1 MKLWKKA
8 VSVLLG
14 FCMMIGGLALAPKMD
29 VRAAGPVQVYVS
41 PGQTVAIN
49 KTRNNI
55 YVKDT
60 NGACVPFTAYYYDS
74 NGNKQG
80 ERVSSKENDSEYGK
94 MNEAVYADF
103 IYESVRCEQINGDY
117 FVHIYEGE
125 DTHPKK
131 DTPPSDSGGSGS
143 ESCHHNFEWV
153 TIQEATAIADAV
165 LAYECTNCGR
175 VTDYMKEPNSAFA
188 QFNKESIASIETAQK
203 DAAVT
208 LDTDIWNSFPGS
220 VLSALSSRP
229 DITLVIN
236 YRYEGKRYTVT
247 IPAGSDV
254 LSLIDENGYC
264 GFRTLDSWFGGS
276 ELTVG

>member
-1 MKLWKKA
+1 M
-8 VSVLLG
+8 VYETMEESGIGTVG
-14 FCMMIGGLALAPKMD
+14 FLHD
-29 VRAAGPVQVYVS
+29 DWRAGTGSQDGCQS
-41 PGQTVAIN
+41 GRQTVAIN

-131 DTPPSDSGGSGS
+131 
-143 ESCHHNFEWV
+143 
-153 TIQEATAIADAV
+153 
-165 LAYECTNCGR
+165 
-175 VTDYMKEPNSAFA
+175 
-188 QFNKESIASIETAQK
+188 
-203 DAAVT
+203 
-208 LDTDIWNSFPGS
+208 
-220 VLSALSSRP
+220 
-229 DITLVIN
+229 
-236 YRYEGKRYTVT
+236 
-247 IPAGSDV
+247 IP
-254 LSLIDENGYC
+254 LP
-264 GFRTLDSWFGGS
+264 
-276 ELTVG
+276 LTVGVPAAKAVTTISSG

>member
-117 FVHIYEGE
+117 FVHIY
-125 DTHPKK
+125 
-131 DTPPSDSGGSGS
+131 
-143 ESCHHNFEWV
+143 
-153 TIQEATAIADAV
+153 
-165 LAYECTNCGR
+165 
-175 VTDYMKEPNSAFA
+175 
-188 QFNKESIASIETAQK
+188 
-203 DAAVT
+203 
-208 LDTDIWNSFPGS
+208 
-220 VLSALSSRP
+220 
-229 DITLVIN
+229 
-236 YRYEGKRYTVT
+236 
-247 IPAGSDV
+247 
-254 LSLIDENGYC
+254 
-264 GFRTLDSWFGGS
+264 
-276 ELTVG
+276 

>member
-1 MKLWKKA
+1 M
-8 VSVLLG
+8 VYETMEESGIGTVG
-14 FCMMIGGLALAPKMD
+14 FLHD
-29 VRAAGPVQVYVS
+29 DWRAGTGSQDGCQSRQARTGICQS
-41 PGQTVAIN
+41 RADRSDN
-49 KTRNNI
+49 KTWNNI
-55 YVKDT
+55 YVKDSS
-60 NGACVPFTAYYYDS
+60 GACVPFTAYYYDS

-153 TIQEATAIADAV
+153 TVQEATAIADAV

-188 QFNKESIASIETAQK
+188 QFNKESTASIETAQK

-208 LDTDIWNSFPGS
+208 LDTDIWNSFQGS
-220 VLSALSSRP
+220 VFKAPCLP
-229 DITLVIN
+229 
-236 YRYEGKRYTVT
+236 G
-247 IPAGSDV
+247 
-254 LSLIDENGYC
+254 
-264 GFRTLDSWFGGS
+264 RTL
-276 ELTVG
+276 L